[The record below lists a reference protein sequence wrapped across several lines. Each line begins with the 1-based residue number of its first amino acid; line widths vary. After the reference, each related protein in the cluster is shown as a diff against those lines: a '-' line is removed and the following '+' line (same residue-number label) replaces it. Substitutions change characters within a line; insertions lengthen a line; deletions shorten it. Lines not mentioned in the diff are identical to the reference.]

1 MNMGSMK
8 SVFGW
13 KAVFANYSFKDF
25 AIDSIFPTIISV
37 ILCVVVYCS
46 GSDMLEQ
53 IKHILSLGI
62 AVVPSMVALILAAY
76 TIMLS
81 FILSETM
88 SKLKAS
94 DNGRNLIQT
103 INASF
108 AACLLVSTITIIV
121 MLVVSS
127 VANLNIEIEHPNRV
141 NYPIFFII
149 CYLLT
154 YSVCVLIGVV
164 VDIFNS
170 GQTTLIENN

>member
-1 MNMGSMK
+1 MGNNK
-8 SVFGW
+8 SIFGW
-13 KAVFANYSFKDF
+13 KAVFENYKIRDYI
-25 AIDSIFPTIISV
+25 IDSIIPAIISA
-37 ILCVVVYCS
+37 IMCVVIYCS

-88 SKLKAS
+88 SKLKKTS
-94 DNGRNLIQT
+94 NGRSLIKT
-103 INASF
+103 INSSF

-121 MLVVSS
+121 MLIVSS
-127 VANLNIEIEHPNRV
+127 VASLCIEIEHPNRV
-141 NYPIFFII
+141 NYPIYFII

-164 VDIFNS
+164 VDIYNS
-170 GQTTLIENN
+170 GQTALIEDD

>member
-1 MNMGSMK
+1 MGNNKSIFGWK
-8 SVFGW
+8 SVFE
-13 KAVFANYSFKDF
+13 NYGIKDF
-25 AIDSIFPTIISV
+25 IIDSIIPTIISAL
-37 ILCVVVYCS
+37 LCVVIYCS

-81 FILSETM
+81 FILSGTM
-88 SKLKAS
+88 SKLKKTS
-94 DNGRNLIQT
+94 NGRSLIQT
-103 INASF
+103 INSSF

-121 MLVVSS
+121 MLIVSS
-127 VANLNIEIEHPNRV
+127 VANLSIEIEHPNRV
-141 NYPIFFII
+141 NYPIYFII
-149 CYLLT
+149 CYLLI

-170 GQTTLIENN
+170 GQTVLIEND